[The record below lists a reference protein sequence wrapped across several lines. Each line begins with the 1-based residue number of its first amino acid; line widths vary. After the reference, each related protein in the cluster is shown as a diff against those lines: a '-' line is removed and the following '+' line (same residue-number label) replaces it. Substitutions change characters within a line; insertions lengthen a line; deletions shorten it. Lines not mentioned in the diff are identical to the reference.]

1 MIVMCQERVARI
13 RGMVEYVRVNEES
26 SRSFRKSLE
35 PRIPSLH
42 KAIRLPETGAVP
54 ALTNFVVH
62 YVEQVADF
70 VEAITDITHEAG
82 IYQEV
87 KPLLRIAC
95 DYFINPPGIVRN
107 PGYIGALLEEAYL
120 AHRLLEEIN
129 DRFISQCGIP
139 LAPIDMTRANII
151 AHELIGEPFANELD
165 QAVLFSA
172 ELLLDKHRFAGKPIQ
187 QYVQQHKRNGWDKEL
202 SRWPCLTDSLDID
215 VSFSQPRAKVTH

>member
-1 MIVMCQERVARI
+1 MIVTCLERVARI
-13 RGMVEYVRVNEES
+13 RSMVEYVRAHEES

-35 PRIPSLH
+35 SRIPALH
-42 KAIRLPETGAVP
+42 RAIRLPETCAASVLVDF
-54 ALTNFVVH
+54 AVH

-70 VEAITDITHEAG
+70 VEAIADITHEAS
-82 IYQEV
+82 IYEDI

-95 DYFINPPGIVRN
+95 DYCLNPPAIVRN

-120 AHRLLEEIN
+120 AHRLLEEVN

-139 LAPIDMTRANII
+139 LAPFDMTRANLI
-151 AHELIGEPFANELD
+151 AHELIGEPFANDLD

-172 ELLLDKHRFAGKPIQ
+172 ELLLDKHRFSGKHIQ
-187 QYVQQHKRNGWDKEL
+187 QFVLQHKRHGWDKEL

-215 VSFSQPRAKVTH
+215 VAFSQPRAQVTH